1 MNLCKIQQL
10 SKIPEDTLSILK
22 NQEILAINQDPIYG
36 IGSLSSTYLRYT
48 VWRFWRIQVS
58 LPSDGEST

>member
-48 VWRFWRIQVS
+48 V
-58 LPSDGEST
+58 